1 MSAAS
6 DAIRRQNVTSGVTAK
21 DSALGTSH
29 PEGDVSVNHARRS
42 REVTSRNGKPSDP
55 LSEESPVSSATSSVR
70 TLILGIDY
78 DGRIVQHDRIAPQI
92 LARKPDELLGAQL
105 SDLAVGTQANASG
118 NRSADAAA
126 AGPGQFNAAAGGP
139 GQFNAAVSGLLEAI
153 RSDREGSAMLTIDT
167 RDGPEA
173 EAVVT
178 VHPMRATGTNLA
190 ALALLRIPVPKQE
203 RFVDPAVMRKHMLD
217 DTFTRIGDTLDIDH
231 VARKLMDALVPS
243 FCNTGE
249 LLLLESLVGNEEMPA
264 HGPDGSH
271 QLRRITLT
279 HDREDPAWEAAFP
292 TGEILRY
299 PPESPYYRCMET
311 RQPVLEATI
320 TDGQAGKIARAWQR
334 RPVAKLLSGASMI
347 LLPLFGHGGAML
359 GFFACIRQEG
369 FRRFDAYDIQLGKD
383 FTFKAQV
390 FIDNARRYNREH
402 ATALTL
408 QRSMLPTGLSAPS
421 SVEVKHRYLPGS
433 KLVEVGGDWYESI
446 ALPGA
451 RVALVVGDVAGHGVR
466 AAVTMGRLRT
476 AIHTLAMLEL
486 PPAEALL
493 QLDELMQ
500 TMGEREPHFATC
512 AYAVFDA
519 VSGEC
524 EVAVAGHLPPLL
536 VHPDG
541 TNELLDVPPCP
552 PLGIGDGEVESRH
565 FTVEDGSL
573 FVLYTDGLVE
583 NKGRDISDG
592 LARLQNI
599 FGPGSPEKPLEDLC
613 KATLDGVYSDQE
625 RDDIAVLIA
634 RLRRLPPE
642 NYAAWTLPAKLT
654 SVRFARSAI
663 REPMERWGLADLLP
677 TTELLVSELV
687 TNAMR
692 YSRGDVTLRL
702 VNERALVCEVLDS
715 SGALPRLRQANGEDE
730 NGRGLQVVRQ
740 LAKRWG
746 ARRTGTGKVVW
757 CEQPLPGNPG
767 LIEPESLHPLGPR
780 PPGGRGRVRRIS
792 AGPRRPWRGSCSVRS
807 PWRSTARNPPPRAG
821 R

>member
-1 MSAAS
+1 
-6 DAIRRQNVTSGVTAK
+6 VTSGVTAK

-29 PEGDVSVNHARRS
+29 PDGTVPVNHARRVRDS
-42 REVTSRNGKPSDP
+42 KSRNGKDP
-55 LSEESPVSSATSSVR
+55 DSHGPVGNGAIQPEGVSAEEDQPTAADLPVPESGAPPAFPVASSSVR

-78 DGRIVQHDRIAPQI
+78 DGRIVQHDRTAPRI
-92 LARKPDELLGAQL
+92 LAREPEELLGAQL
-105 SDLAVGTQANASG
+105 SDLAASTQTNASG
-118 NRSADAAA
+118 IRAADAI
-126 AGPGQFNAAAGGP
+126 
-139 GQFNAAVSGLLEAI
+139 SGLLDAI
-153 RSDREGSAMLTIDT
+153 RSDREGSAMLTIET
-167 RDGPEA
+167 RDGPQA

-178 VHPMRATGTNLA
+178 VHPMRAGGTSLA
-190 ALALLRIPVPKQE
+190 ALAMLKIPVPNAE
-203 RFVDPAVMRKHMLD
+203 RFVDPAVMRKQMLD

-231 VARKLMDALVPS
+231 LARELIDALVPA

-249 LLLLESLVGNEEMPA
+249 LLLLESLIGNDELPA
-264 HGPDGSH
+264 HGPGGET
-271 QLRRITLT
+271 QLRRIALT
-279 HDREDPAWEAAFP
+279 HDRKDPAWEAAFP

-299 PPESPYYRCMET
+299 PEPSPYYRCMET
-311 RQPVLEATI
+311 GQPILEANI
-320 TDGQAGKIARAWQR
+320 TDSQAAKIAKAWRR
-334 RPVAKLLSGASMI
+334 RPVGKLLSGASMM
-347 LLPLFGHGGAML
+347 LLPLFGHGSTML

-369 FRRFDAYDIQLGKD
+369 FRRFDAYDGQIGRD
-383 FTFKAQV
+383 FASKASV
-390 FIDNARRYNREH
+390 FIDNARRFNREH

-433 KLVEVGGDWYESI
+433 KLIEVGGDWYESI
-446 ALPGA
+446 ALPGG

-476 AIHTLAMLEL
+476 AIQTLAMLEL
-486 PPAEALL
+486 TPTESLI
-493 QLDELMQ
+493 QLDELMH
-500 TMGEREPHFATC
+500 TLGEREPHFATC
-512 AYAVFDA
+512 AYAVYDA

-541 TNELLDVPPCP
+541 SNELLDVPPCP
-552 PLGIGDGEVESRH
+552 PLGVGDGEVESRR
-565 FTVEDGSL
+565 FMVEDGSL

-583 NKGRDISDG
+583 NKGTDISDG
-592 LARLQNI
+592 LDRLQAI

-634 RLRRLPPE
+634 RLRRLPAE
-642 NYAAWTLPAKLT
+642 NYATWTFPPKLT
-654 SVRFARSAI
+654 SVREARSVI
-663 REPMERWGLADLLP
+663 REPMERWGLADLIP

-702 VNERALVCEVLDS
+702 VNERALVCEVLDG
-715 SGALPRLRQANGEDE
+715 SGALPRLRQANGDDE

-746 ARRTGTGKVVW
+746 ARRTATGKVVW
-757 CEQPLPGNPG
+757 CEQPLPAGSG
-767 LIEPESLHPLGPR
+767 LIEQLAEADSGHGVGLVPAVLLGVIKR
-780 PPGGRGRVRRIS
+780 GVGRGEQIGQLAGS
-792 AGPRRPWRGSCSVRS
+792 AV
-807 PWRSTARNPPPRAG
+807 
-821 R
+821 